1 VARCRDDGA
10 SDCPDLTLGRR
21 SGSGHDPEEL
31 AGDVAF
37 QAAHDLLGRTAFCAA
52 PGDVGAGRGIDAHPD
67 QDDSVE
73 CAVEAPVASAVEPVP
88 DGVP

>member
-21 SGSGHDPEEL
+21 SGSRHDPEEL
-31 AGDVAF
+31 AGESHFRLRMISLVVRPSARRRATWARVAGSTRI
-37 QAAHDLLGRTAFCAA
+37 QTRTT
-52 PGDVGAGRGIDAHPD
+52 VW
-67 QDDSVE
+67 S
-73 CAVEAPVASAVEPVP
+73 AVEAPVASAVEPVP